1 MEKKRKEKPD
11 VFVSH
16 EETETVRSETRREHE
31 TLGPSQQQEVSR
43 GLHPSAG
50 RRYKPVPD
58 PTAGHLE
65 AITGI
70 IYNRSEVTRQKCRC
84 RDSGGA
90 GARERE
96 SGRGRAETSG
106 WPLLPCERVSEPVR
120 ESKPSNLISTR
131 RDFLRARRG
140 NSLSHKSWRQM

>member
-1 MEKKRKEKPD
+1 MERKRKEKTD
-11 VFVSH
+11 VLVSH

-43 GLHPSAG
+43 GLRPSAG

-96 SGRGRAETSG
+96 SRRAGEGERRPRVGLSSHVSVCQNRSESPNHQTSLAG
-106 WPLLPCERVSEPVR
+106 GE
-120 ESKPSNLISTR
+120 IS
-131 RDFLRARRG
+131 
-140 NSLSHKSWRQM
+140 